1 VTDPLAGLVWR
12 RLARGESDLLWRI
25 DRREVVERVYEA
37 RDGRLLLRDA
47 FFDMP
52 GWPPGERE
60 HSMPWLEAS
69 FDRGAVFLG
78 VFDGP
83 DIAGAMVLDTVPLG
97 PRRDLLQLSFL
108 HVGRDHRGR
117 GLGTA
122 LFERA
127 ARMARDIGAQGLYVS
142 ATPSERTVG
151 FYLARGCRPIA
162 EPDPVLFEREP
173 EDIHFECPFTEAP
186 PRGSV
191 GRSGPVREP

>member
-1 VTDPLAGLVWR
+1 MTDPLAGLVWR
-12 RLARGESDLLWRI
+12 RLARDEIELLWRI
-25 DRREVVERVYEA
+25 DRREVVERVYEV
-37 RDGRLLLRDA
+37 RGHRLVLRDA
-47 FFDMP
+47 FFDMQ

-78 VFDGP
+78 VFEGS
-83 DIAGAMVLDTVPLG
+83 DIVGVMVLDTVPLG

-108 HVGRDHRGR
+108 HVSRDHRGR

-127 ARMARDIGAQGLYVS
+127 ARIARDLGAQGLYVS
-142 ATPSERTVG
+142 ATPSEQTVG

-162 EPDPVLFEREP
+162 VPDAVLYEREP
-173 EDIHFECPFTEAP
+173 EDIHFECRFTGPAAP
-186 PRGSV
+186 
-191 GRSGPVREP
+191 